1 MFKKSLS
8 FSNLTLLVALS
19 LSTVAAYYSIIG
31 LTAIFAGAVIP
42 VIIMGSILEVGK
54 ITATVWLRKYWDRAG
69 LVIKLY
75 LVPAVVALALLTSM
89 GIFGFL
95 SKAHM
100 DSGIATGD
108 VSAKVALLDEKIKTE
123 RDNIELARKALAQ
136 MDAQVDQ
143 RLSRSDSENAA
154 ERAVAIRKQQ
164 QKERTQL
171 QKDIGDAQKNIAAL
185 NEERAPIASE
195 LRKVEAEVGPIKY
208 IAALIYG
215 DNTDQN
221 MLEGAVRW
229 MIILL
234 VLVFDPLAIALV
246 LAANQSKEWDKEE
259 PQEENTPDPYVPD
272 VGEKPTTE
280 ELKNYEPDDGPLT
293 EDQINQ
299 IKESVKDNTPDIE
312 EGNRLID
319 EIEKEVPEVIIPDE
333 PMKFDDPGEHPK
345 DYDETQVEEP
355 VVEVKEEKSIFEQHP
370 YLLKGFDHFKNT
382 EPLVYKPEVKE
393 ELVEEKPKKKRVRK
407 PKVVEAVVEFTDVER
422 PGDYIIPPDN
432 IVQVMP
438 KKPYNEIDGTYVT
451 YKGKHMNK
459 DVLKNEH
466 PELFT
471 LKADAE
477 FNTPISTSFGIKF
490 PENAKKGDI
499 FVRVDMLPNR
509 VYKQDG
515 NGRWI
520 EVNKNNSDTYLHNQ
534 KYIEHLV
541 DMLDKGQYDPELL
554 SDSEREQIERHIKR
568 ARKS

>member
-1 MFKKSLS
+1 MFKKFTS

-54 ITATVWLRKYWDRAG
+54 ITTTVWLRKYWHRASWV
-69 LVIKLY
+69 LKLY
-75 LVPAVVALALLTSM
+75 LVPAVIALALLTSM

-171 QKDIGDAQKNIAAL
+171 QKDISDAQKNIAAL

-215 DNTDQN
+215 DNADQN
-221 MLEGAVRW
+221 MLESAVRW

-246 LAANQSKEWDKEE
+246 LAANASKEWEKEE
-259 PQEENTPDPYVPD
+259 EFEEEDTPDPYVPD
-272 VGEKPTTE
+272 VGERPTAE
-280 ELKNYEPDDGPLT
+280 ELKNYEPDDGALT
-293 EDQINQ
+293 DDQIKQ
-299 IKESVKDNTPDIE
+299 INA
-312 EGNRLID
+312 LA
-319 EIEKEVPEVIIPDE
+319 KEVSEKPEVIE
-333 PMKFDDPGEHPK
+333 PTITQPMRFFDAGEHPK
-345 DYDETQVEEP
+345 DSHEYDKSEPEVIVEEDP
-355 VVEVKEEKSIFEQHP
+355 KIECIKCGTVLEDAPGIGLVCPNIECDKPHEPEPEVVEVEQP
-370 YLLKGFDHFKNT
+370 VIQT
-382 EPLVYKPEVKE
+382 ENVT
-393 ELVEEKPKKKRVRK
+393 VEYV
-407 PKVVEAVVEFTDVER
+407 
-422 PGDYIIPPDN
+422 
-432 IVQVMP
+432 
-438 KKPYNEIDGTYVT
+438 KPYEEHGDYVT
-451 YKGKHMNK
+451 YDGKLMHK
-459 DVLKNEH
+459 DVLKGMK
-466 PELFT
+466 PEFFRLT
-471 LKADAE
+471 ADSTNAVR
-477 FNTPISTSFGIKF
+477 TSFGTDF
-490 PENAKKGDI
+490 PKVANKGDI
-499 FVRVDMLPNR
+499 RVRVDVLPNR
-509 VYKQDG
+509 VYKFDG
-515 NGRWI
+515 NKWI
-520 EVNKNNSDTYLHNQ
+520 EVNKEQSDTYLYDQ
-534 KYIEHLV
+534 EYIKFLIERIKL
-541 DMLDKGQYDPELL
+541 GEYDIDLL
-554 SDSEREQIERHIKR
+554 SDAEKQQVEDYLNNQKVDE
-568 ARKS
+568 